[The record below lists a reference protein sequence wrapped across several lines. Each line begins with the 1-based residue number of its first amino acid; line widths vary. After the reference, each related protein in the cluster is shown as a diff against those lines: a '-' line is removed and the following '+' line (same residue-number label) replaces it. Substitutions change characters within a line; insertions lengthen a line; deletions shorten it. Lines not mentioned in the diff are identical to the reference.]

1 MEGET
6 PIMTTSL
13 DVVRPYQLE
22 PRAAM
27 LRNIGGV
34 SSESEDSDDGWADVE
49 SDEEILPSD
58 DR

>member
-6 PIMTTSL
+6 PIITTSL

-27 LRNIGGV
+27 LRNIGGG
-34 SSESEDSDDGWADVE
+34 SDSDDCWTDVD